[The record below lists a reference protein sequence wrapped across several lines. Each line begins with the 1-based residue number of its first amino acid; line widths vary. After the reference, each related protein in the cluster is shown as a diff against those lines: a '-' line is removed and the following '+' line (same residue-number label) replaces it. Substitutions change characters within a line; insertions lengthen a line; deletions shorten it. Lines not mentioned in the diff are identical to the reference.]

1 MEPATLT
8 VIALCVALVLWYGG
22 GHLYNRRRGR
32 RLFRWL
38 EKGLHVLGD
47 EREMG
52 WIGSPASGARVNVV
66 HANPP
71 LRRAEITLLLTN
83 REIPLLWLLDHLRG
97 RRDRVIIQATLRSP
111 RRVELRVTSDTRRT
125 VADQDQ
131 GWTRQPGLHGLAV
144 LYRGHN
150 AQRQLEALE
159 LWLDTYGA
167 HVHRFYWN
175 KRDPH
180 IALQMRIAGLL
191 EVPAEQF
198 FTDLSAALKANTQRT

>member
-1 MEPATLT
+1 MDPEI
-8 VIALCVALVLWYGG
+8 IAIIGLSVLLIVWYGAG
-22 GHLYNRRRGR
+22 YLYNRRRGR

-38 EKGLHVLGD
+38 EKGLHVVGD

-71 LRRAEITLLLTN
+71 LRRAEITLLLAN

-111 RRVELRVTSDTRRT
+111 RRVELRVTSDVRRT
-125 VADQDQ
+125 VAGQDQ
-131 GWTRQPGLHGLAV
+131 GWTRQAGPHGLAV
-144 LYRGHN
+144 SYRGQN
-150 AQRQLEALE
+150 AQGQLEALE
-159 LWLDTYGA
+159 PWLDTYGA

-180 IALQMRIAGLL
+180 IVLQMRIAGLL
-191 EVPAEQF
+191 EVPAEEF
-198 FTDLSAALKANTQRT
+198 FTDLSAALKANTRRT